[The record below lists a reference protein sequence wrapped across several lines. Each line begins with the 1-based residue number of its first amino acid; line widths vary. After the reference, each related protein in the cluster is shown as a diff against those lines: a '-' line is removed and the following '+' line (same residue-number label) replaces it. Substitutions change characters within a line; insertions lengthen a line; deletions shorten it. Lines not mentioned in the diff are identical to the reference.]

1 MELKITDLKKTYG
14 NVKALKGINYTFTP
28 GVYGILGANGAGKS
42 TMINLI
48 TDNVSRDKNGGSIMY
63 SDGEDSA
70 DNTVSREL
78 VDILK
83 LGAKF
88 RGVVGY
94 MPQQQGFY
102 EEFSPKAF
110 LKYMAEI
117 KGIKKINTIDENGNA
132 VIKTVKQQ
140 IDELIE
146 IVNLTNVA
154 DKKIGGFSG
163 GMKQRVLL
171 AQALLGD
178 PKILILDEP
187 TAGLDPKERINIR
200 NYIAELSKD
209 KIILFATH
217 VVSDIECI
225 ADCVLLLK
233 KGEIIAQGTPIE
245 LIEAMSGK
253 VGEIKC
259 CIDEVEM
266 LQNKYKIGNIR
277 QRKEGLA
284 LRIVGDE
291 LPEEAVITDS
301 DIDLEDVYLY
311 YFE

>member
-63 SDGEDSA
+63 SDGED
-70 DNTVSREL
+70 NTVSKEL

-117 KGIKKINTIDENGNA
+117 KGVKSVKSVDEAGNVTIKKVN
-132 VIKTVKQQ
+132 QQ
-140 IDELIE
+140 IDELLE
-146 IVNLTNVA
+146 VVNLTSVA
-154 DKKIGGFSG
+154 YKKIGGFSG

-187 TAGLDPKERINIR
+187 TAGLDPKERIG
-200 NYIAELSKD
+200 
-209 KIILFATH
+209 II
-217 VVSDIECI
+217 
-225 ADCVLLLK
+225 
-233 KGEIIAQGTPIE
+233 
-245 LIEAMSGK
+245 
-253 VGEIKC
+253 
-259 CIDEVEM
+259 
-266 LQNKYKIGNIR
+266 
-277 QRKEGLA
+277 QR
-284 LRIVGDE
+284 
-291 LPEEAVITDS
+291 
-301 DIDLEDVYLY
+301 
-311 YFE
+311 

>member
-1 MELKITDLKKTYG
+1 MSIKVDNISYIYEKGTG
-14 NVKALKGINYTFTP
+14 FERQALKNVSCAIEDGEFIGLIGHT
-28 GVYGILGANGAGKS
+28 GSGKS
-42 TMINLI
+42 TFIQHLNGLVKPTEGHI
-48 TDNVSRDKNGGSIMY
+48 YYNGRDIY
-63 SDGEDSA
+63 E
-70 DNTVSREL
+70 
-78 VDILK
+78 
-83 LGAKF
+83 
-88 RGVVGY
+88 
-94 MPQQQGFY
+94 QGFNMKELRSKVGLVFQYPEHQLFETDIFKDVCFGPKNLGLSRQEY
-102 EEFSPKAF
+102 ELRAF
-110 LKYMAEI
+110 ESLRLV
-117 KGIKKINTIDENGNA
+117 GLDENLYY
-132 VIKTVKQQ
+132 QSPF
-140 IDELIE
+140 DL
-146 IVNLTNVA
+146 
-154 DKKIGGFSG
+154 SG
-163 GMKQRVLL
+163 GQKRRVAIAGVLAMKPEV
-171 AQALLGD
+171 
-178 PKILILDEP
+178 LILDEP